1 MDSEFKPVA
10 PADLSEQDRAV
21 NRVADAVHRLNE
33 AIARAVNNGL
43 SIELMRVSR
52 HHDGKGNWG
61 DQMIPMVRD
70 AKTRGAA

>member
-10 PADLSEQDRAV
+10 PADLPERERAIK
-21 NRVADAVHRLNE
+21 RVADAVHRLNE
-33 AIARAVNNGL
+33 TIARAVMTGV
-43 SIELMRVSR
+43 SVELMRVSR

-70 AKTRGAA
+70 VTTRGAA